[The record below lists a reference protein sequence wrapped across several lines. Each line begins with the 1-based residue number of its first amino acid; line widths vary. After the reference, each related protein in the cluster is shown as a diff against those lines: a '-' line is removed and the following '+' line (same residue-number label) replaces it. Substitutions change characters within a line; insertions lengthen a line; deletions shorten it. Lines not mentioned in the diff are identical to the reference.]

1 MSEFDKV
8 IGYDDIKAELKR
20 FCDVLKNPE
29 KYKKLGVTMP
39 KGILL
44 YGDPGLGK
52 SLMAKCFIEE
62 SGRKVFTI
70 RKEMP
75 NGDFINYIK
84 ETFERAK
91 GDGPSIVFLDDMD
104 KYANEDEN
112 HKMLLSF

>member
-52 SLMAKCFIEE
+52 SLIHQRIDIFCTEHIMYYSYYHHMHGIPYRCLL
-62 SGRKVFTI
+62 
-70 RKEMP
+70 
-75 NGDFINYIK
+75 
-84 ETFERAK
+84 
-91 GDGPSIVFLDDMD
+91 LD
-104 KYANEDEN
+104 YWE
-112 HKMLLSF
+112 